1 MSTDTL
7 TIPELERPGSLG
19 DPSPSLP
26 APPSPES
33 RPDQPDSDA
42 ACPLS
47 TLDNKDGADTGT
59 PYCSKCVM
67 ELATILPC
75 DLTSWRR
82 WEHLVASRPPNGD
95 RLQRRPLVP
104 ILKFDT

>member
-7 TIPELERPGSLG
+7 TITELEMPGSLG
-19 DPSPSLP
+19 DHSPSLP
-26 APPSPES
+26 APPGPES

-59 PYCSKCVM
+59 PYCLRGDM

-75 DLTSWRR
+75 DLTSWWR
-82 WEHLVASRPPNGD
+82 WEHQEGVTHFFLAIRKVINQD
-95 RLQRRPLVP
+95 
-104 ILKFDT
+104 

>member
-7 TIPELERPGSLG
+7 TITELERPGSLG

-82 WEHLVASRPPNGD
+82 WEHQEGVTHF
-95 RLQRRPLVP
+95 
-104 ILKFDT
+104 ILAI